1 MKLEKMV
8 EYLPDG
14 TREILGYKV
23 KGKEFY
29 LMKIWYNHMSFY
41 KWAICIDYPITLSCE
56 ITNKELQENKVI
68 FCNSFK
74 NGKQKLEKML

>member
-23 KGKEFY
+23 KGKELY
-29 LMKIWYNHMSFY
+29 LMKHYTWGNNFSWIINTDGTQHYYEHEFS
-41 KWAICIDYPITLSCE
+41 KAVE
-56 ITNKELQENKVI
+56 NKEVI
-68 FCNSFK
+68 LCSSFK
-74 NGKQKLEKML
+74 DGKQKLEKML